1 MKRSVYNFYKRFIDI
16 IIAVLGLAVLSPL
29 LAAIAIA
36 VRINMGSPVLF
47 RQPRPGLNGR
57 IFLICKFRTMKDE
70 YKNGHLKPDKERLTP
85 LGFFLR
91 KFSLD
96 ELPELLNVLKGE
108 MSIVGPRPLK
118 VEYLSRYSPEQARRH
133 EVRPGITGW
142 AQINGRNLL
151 NWEDKFRLDV
161 WYLEHRSL
169 WLDMRIIIKTF
180 IIVFKHND
188 VNAVGHATMPEFLG
202 NREMGG

>member
-47 RQPRPGLNGR
+47 RQPRPGINGR

-180 IIVFKHND
+180 IIVFRHND

>member
-1 MKRSVYNFYKRFIDI
+1 
-16 IIAVLGLAVLSPL
+16 
-29 LAAIAIA
+29 
-36 VRINMGSPVLF
+36 
-47 RQPRPGLNGR
+47 
-57 IFLICKFRTMKDE
+57 MKDE

>member
-47 RQPRPGLNGR
+47 RQPRPGINGR